1 MKHCFIVTSSI
12 QVDNKHIFKGTAN
25 RSCFS
30 TETRLQQTI
39 GTLLNL
45 KLADPQ
51 ADIVLV
57 DSSPERFEDI
67 DKIGGISYVE
77 VSKINSYLCHGL
89 NTHSSKSFCESQM
102 LLFVFYFLRKEL
114 AQYDFITKISG
125 RYLVDNSFH
134 LSLLNKE
141 NTDKFIFKKNRDMI
155 HPVENLYPDF
165 RRILPPEIIKNGIVS
180 GLWTS
185 IYSVGKEKINFWE
198 MLLKIISNDCTGKY
212 YNIDIEYIMYYYFDK
227 FNMLDK
233 IVFSDSKIYGWQG
246 NSGVFQKY

>member
-12 QVDNKHIFKGTAN
+12 QVDNKHVFKGTAN
-25 RSCFS
+25 RSYFN

-57 DSSPERFEDI
+57 DSSLERFEDI
-67 DKIGGISYVE
+67 DKISGISYVE
-77 VSKINSYLCHGL
+77 ISKINSYLCHEL
-89 NTHSSKSFCESQM
+89 NTHGSKSFCESQM
-102 LLFVFYFLRKEL
+102 LLFVFYFLKKEL

-134 LSLLNKE
+134 LSLLNEE
-141 NTDKFIFKKNRDMI
+141 NTDKFIFKHNQALI
-155 HPVENLYPDF
+155 HPINNLYSSF
-165 RRILPPEIIKNGIVS
+165 RNVIPKEMIKNNTIS

-212 YNIDIEYIMYYYFDK
+212 YNIDIEYIMYHYFDK
-227 FNMLDK
+227 FNLLDK

-246 NSGVFQKY
+246 NGGTFEKY